1 MYWNFYADDVNIV
14 ISVVLRTQSVSAI
27 FVQAVFFHNSLV
39 KHIES
44 NKKKMKFDKLM
55 LYI

>member
-44 NKKKMKFDKLM
+44 NKKKMKFDKQM